1 MEVFEGKSDGV
12 QARGI
17 WSNSSARGVRSKPFI
32 ILEGSGAVGDDNLE
46 ASFDRA
52 GRKELRQE
60 LISNGT
66 LTKDGDRYRFQ
77 KDHTFNSPSQA
88 ASIVW
93 GSNRNGKEKF
103 GINEVSPLS
112 PVRTSPIDEAPQP
125 SPVLTSP
132 IDEAP
137 QPSPVPTFFP
147 IDDERAVEGYKKDQQ
162 LYVTTRNTD
171 LAKRRKQ
178 HDGYTCQACGFKLE
192 VSGHFVIEC
201 HHTNPISWGVRETS
215 LDDLVSL
222 CPTCHRIAHTRE
234 PIYTVAEINSIR
246 QG

>member
-125 SPVLTSP
+125 SPV
-132 IDEAP
+132 
-137 QPSPVPTFFP
+137 PTFFP